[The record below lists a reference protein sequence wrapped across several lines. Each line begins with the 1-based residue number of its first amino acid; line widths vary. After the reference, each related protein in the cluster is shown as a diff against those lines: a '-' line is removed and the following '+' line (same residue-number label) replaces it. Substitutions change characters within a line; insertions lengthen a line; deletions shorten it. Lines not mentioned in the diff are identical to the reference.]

1 VIIIRMYYIF
11 AFLIFVKFSVAV
23 EDEDESCNSLL
34 QEFTAICFRAPPKN
48 ALAET
53 QAFCQAFRDGCKKTL
68 LIVEPPKPAD
78 PAKYCAKHRERF
90 RYVCPDPT
98 RLGKYSEVAIEFC
111 PRYQSFCPDEPLPAK
126 PEPFKE
132 KLSKHIYIREHQFFC
147 DLHDDWAKIYCFN
160 PVILKVPIY
169 LYRCAEYKIHCID
182 PQTAVIWH
190 YLGARYP

>member
-1 VIIIRMYYIF
+1 MYFYVFAILIIF
-11 AFLIFVKFSVAV
+11 KFDFVATAEAAAAAAAAA
-23 EDEDESCNSLL
+23 EDEDASCNSLL

-48 ALAET
+48 AVVET
-53 QAFCQAFRDGCKKTL
+53 QAFCQAFRDSCRKTI
-68 LIVEPPKPAD
+68 LIVEPPKPLD

-132 KLSKHIYIREHQFFC
+132 KVETKNLDILCPIKGISYIH
-147 DLHDDWAKIYCFN
+147 
-160 PVILKVPIY
+160 
-169 LYRCAEYKIHCID
+169 
-182 PQTAVIWH
+182 
-190 YLGARYP
+190 